1 MITLRFEDPRTR
13 CSLCT
18 CRVKEYRT
26 SRKVVRSKAL
36 GTFLAREKINYCAKG
51 HLPIYFPSEELAS
64 LVGKRCTYAFDV
76 MVEVADQRFLK
87 GRSCREIAEASPLG
101 ISERHARRLS
111 HEALEVVERLHEA
124 SSEKLTAAMGRW
136 VLQIDGTVDGEFEII
151 VAVRDALSGFLLYG
165 ERCHFERHEEIV
177 EVLRVVQARYGTP
190 CAAISDM
197 RAGILSAL
205 GEVFPGVPRAICR
218 YHFLR
223 DEGKDL
229 LEADHVSLG
238 KLLAAHGVRAALKRA
253 LRALPEYQVDLLR
266 EVEHG
271 YCRDPKALA
280 EMKCRRGLERVLSVG
295 ESSGLG
301 FPFTLRY
308 LGFLE
313 ESLALLPLLVEN
325 HRVAQNEAIEEA
337 VGVLQGLANDARLLE
352 VRDRLKEV
360 RGLFEALRGAM
371 YPKAKGQSLSTEVSL
386 TNGEAQRRCRE
397 VVEMLGKA
405 LRTLTPG
412 HVGMVAK
419 KIVSDYQ
426 KWEGHLFVAG
436 LEGVVVPATNNGM
449 ERTFRRVRRNV
460 RKRCGDAA
468 TGRQLTLHGERL
480 LLYQNMANPA
490 YVKAVFGEEA
500 VAVVFGRERAKLPKV
515 AVMGRKERE
524 RLLEKGQELL
534 RRERIPT
541 SPYEGDGPMGGSPED
556 QIPPAVVSPA

>member
-1 MITLRFEDPRTR
+1 M
-13 CSLCT
+13 
-18 CRVKEYRT
+18 
-26 SRKVVRSKAL
+26 
-36 GTFLAREKINYCAKG
+36 
-51 HLPIYFPSEELAS
+51 
-64 LVGKRCTYAFDV
+64 
-76 MVEVADQRFLK
+76 
-87 GRSCREIAEASPLG
+87 
-101 ISERHARRLS
+101 
-111 HEALEVVERLHEA
+111 
-124 SSEKLTAAMGRW
+124 
-136 VLQIDGTVDGEFEII
+136 
-151 VAVRDALSGFLLYG
+151 
-165 ERCHFERHEEIV
+165 
-177 EVLRVVQARYGTP
+177 VQARYGTP
-190 CAAISDM
+190 CAALSDM

-205 GEVFPGVPRAICR
+205 AEAFPRVPLAICQ

-253 LRALPEYQVDLLR
+253 LRALPEYQADLLR

-280 EMKCRRGLERVLSVG
+280 EMECRRGLERVLSVG

-301 FPFTLRY
+301 FPFTVRY

-313 ESLALLPLLVEN
+313 EGLALLPLLVEN
-325 HRVAQNEAIEEA
+325 NQVAQNEAIVEA
-337 VGVLQGLANDARLLE
+337 VEVLQGLASDARLLE

-386 TNGEAQRRCRE
+386 TNEEAQRRCRE

-412 HVGMVAK
+412 HVAMASK
-419 KIVSDYQ
+419 KIVSDYR

-449 ERTFRRVRRNV
+449 EQAFRRVRRNV

-468 TGRQLTLHGERL
+468 TGRQLTRNGERL
-480 LLYQNMANPA
+480 LLYQNMANSA
-490 YVKAVFGEEA
+490 YVKAVFGEEE
-500 VAVVFGRERAKLPKV
+500 VAVVLGRERTKLPKV
-515 AVMGRKERE
+515 PVMGRRERE
-524 RLLEKGQELL
+524 RLLERGQALL
-534 RRERIPT
+534 RSGRVPQ
-541 SPYEGDGPMGGSPED
+541 SPYEEGEPLGGEPEGEASAVPPERTL
-556 QIPPAVVSPA
+556 PPASTA